1 MKNIFVLAITILLFA
16 GCGKKSDPEYQGKTN
31 LEVIKNS

>member
-1 MKNIFVLAITILLFA
+1 MKIIFILIITILLFS

-31 LEVIKNS
+31 IEVIKNS